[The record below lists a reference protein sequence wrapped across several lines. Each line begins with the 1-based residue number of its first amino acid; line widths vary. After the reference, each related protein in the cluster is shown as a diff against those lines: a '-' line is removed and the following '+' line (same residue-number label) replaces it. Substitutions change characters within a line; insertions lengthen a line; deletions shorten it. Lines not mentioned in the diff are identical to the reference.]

1 VVVVVAVT
9 LVADVVVAVTL
20 VVDELIVVR
29 VAVPVV
35 VSSHMYSA

>member
-20 VVDELIVVR
+20 VADELIVVR